1 MENIPAIGKIFLS
14 RTRGLTAPR
23 KLALVYASIPPPMI
37 MQNLLT
43 CFVNNFSS
51 AGASRPRRSWRSLG
65 LLVVLALAASG
76 SSAYAVTRNI
86 IISAPASVAAGSK
99 VNVTVGA
106 STDAGGG
113 EHVGFLHAD
122 YSVDGGATWT
132 AISYA
137 TKAGVKV
144 SFKAT
149 ITAGAGGSKVLVRI
163 RVAYRGGKD
172 GDVDYTGKPI
182 AWTGSW
188 DNWQE
193 PPAKTATIAVVA
205 K

>member
-1 MENIPAIGKIFLS
+1 
-14 RTRGLTAPR
+14 
-23 KLALVYASIPPPMI
+23 MI

-43 CFVNNFSS
+43 RLVNNFSFS
-51 AGASRPRRSWRSLG
+51 GASRPRGTWRSLG
-65 LLVVLALAASG
+65 LFVVLALAASG
-76 SSAYAVTRNI
+76 SPAYAVTRNI
-86 IISAPASVAAGSK
+86 TISAPASVAAGSK
-99 VNVTVGA
+99 VVVTVGA

-113 EHVGFLHAD
+113 EHIGFLHAD

-137 TKAGVKV
+137 TKAGAKV

-149 ITAGAGGSKVLVRI
+149 ITTGAGGSKVLVRV

-172 GDVDYTGKPI
+172 GDVDYAGKPI
-182 AWTGSW
+182 AWTESW
-188 DNWQE
+188 EKWQE

>member
-1 MENIPAIGKIFLS
+1 
-14 RTRGLTAPR
+14 
-23 KLALVYASIPPPMI
+23 MI
-37 MQNLLT
+37 MQNILT
-43 CFVNNFSS
+43 SLVPSS
-51 AGASRPRRSWRSLG
+51 SSSRVSRPLSTWRALG
-65 LLVVLALAASG
+65 LFVVLALAASG
-76 SSAYAVTRNI
+76 SSAYGVTRNI

-137 TKAGVKV
+137 TKAGAKV

-172 GDVDYTGKPI
+172 GDVDYAGKPI
-182 AWTGSW
+182 AWSGSW
-188 DNWQE
+188 DKWQE